1 MKAIYIRPTTELV
14 KVELKKDISESWD
27 TWATKSQWQ
36 NSGNANE
43 NFFSE
48 EDDDADP
55 FFDD

>member
-1 MKAIYIRPTTELV
+1 MKAIYIRPITELV
-14 KVELKKDISESWD
+14 KVELQKDISESWD
-27 TWATKSQWQ
+27 AWATSQWQ